1 MEFTFKSKFNL
12 ENVVWFMY
20 ENKPVQGIIHKINYR
35 REESVNT
42 SYEHRN
48 IFNKLK
54 SLLGS
59 KKVEVALT
67 YELDMVKS
75 DGTFISCT
83 HYRRE
88 NEIFKTKEE
97 LLNLLII

>member
-1 MEFTFKSKFNL
+1 MEFTFKSKFDL
-12 ENVVWFMY
+12 EYVVWFMY
-20 ENKPVQGIIHKINYR
+20 ENKPVQGIVNKINYR

-42 SYEHRN
+42 ACEHKN

-54 SLLGS
+54 SLLCS
-59 KKVEVALT
+59 KRVEIALT
-67 YELDMVKS
+67 YELDMVTS

-97 LLNLLII
+97 LLKSL

>member
-12 ENVVWFMY
+12 EDVVWFMY
-20 ENKPVQGIIHKINYR
+20 ENKPVQGIVHLISYR
-35 REESVNT
+35 RVESINT
-42 SYEHRN
+42 ACEHKN

-54 SLLGS
+54 SLLSS
-59 KKVEVALT
+59 KKVAITLS

-75 DGTFISCT
+75 DGTFISCP
-83 HYRRE
+83 HCKIE

-97 LLNLLII
+97 LLKSL

>member
-97 LLNLLII
+97 LLKSL

>member
-42 SYEHRN
+42 ACEHKN
-48 IFNKLK
+48 IFHKIK
-54 SLLGS
+54 SFID
-59 KKVEVALT
+59 KKKEEVTLS
-67 YELDMVKS
+67 YELDMVQS

-97 LLNLLII
+97 LLKSL

>member
-1 MEFTFKSKFNL
+1 MEITFKSKFNL

-35 REESVNT
+35 REESVDT
-42 SYEHRN
+42 ACEHKN
-48 IFNKLK
+48 IFHKIK
-54 SLLGS
+54 SLIDK
-59 KKVEVALT
+59 KKVEVALS
-67 YELDMVKS
+67 YELDMVQS

-88 NEIFKTKEE
+88 NEIFETKED
-97 LLNLLII
+97 LLKSL

>member
-20 ENKPVQGIIHKINYR
+20 DNKPVQGIIHKINYR

-42 SYEHRN
+42 SCEHRN

-83 HYRRE
+83 YYRRE

-97 LLNLLII
+97 LLKSL

>member
-12 ENVVWFMY
+12 EDVVWFMY
-20 ENKPVQGIIHKINYR
+20 DNKPAQGIISQINYR

-42 SYEHRN
+42 SFEHKS
-48 IFNKLK
+48 IFHKLK
-54 SLLGS
+54 SLLS
-59 KKVEVALT
+59 NKKVESHLT
-67 YELDMVKS
+67 YELDMVRS

-83 HYRRE
+83 HYRGE

-97 LLNLLII
+97 LLKSL

>member
-20 ENKPVQGIIHKINYR
+20 ENKPVLGIIHKINYR

-97 LLNLLII
+97 LLKSL

>member
-12 ENVVWFMY
+12 EDIVWFMY
-20 ENKPVQGIIHKINYR
+20 DNKPAQGIVCKINYR

-42 SYEHRN
+42 ACEHKN

-54 SLLGS
+54 SLLSS
-59 KKVEVALT
+59 KKVSVT
-67 YELDMVKS
+67 ISYEMDMVRS

-83 HYRRE
+83 HYRQESEMFR
-88 NEIFKTKEE
+88 TKEE
-97 LLNLLII
+97 LLKSL

>member
-35 REESVNT
+35 REESVDT
-42 SYEHRN
+42 SCEHRN

-97 LLNLLII
+97 LLKSL

>member
-12 ENVVWFMY
+12 EDVVWFMY
-20 ENKPVQGIIHKINYR
+20 NNKPVQGIINKINYR
-35 REESVNT
+35 REESINT
-42 SYEHRN
+42 SCEHKN

-54 SLLGS
+54 SLLCS

-67 YELDMVKS
+67 YELDMVRS

-83 HYRRE
+83 HYRVE
-88 NEIFKTKEE
+88 CEIFKAKEE
-97 LLNLLII
+97 LLKSL

>member
-20 ENKPVQGIIHKINYR
+20 ENKPVQGIVNKINYK

-42 SYEHRN
+42 ACEHKN

-54 SLLGS
+54 SLLSS
-59 KKVEVALT
+59 KKEEVT
-67 YELDMVKS
+67 ISYELDMVRS

-88 NEIFKTKEE
+88 SEIFKTKEA
-97 LLNLLII
+97 LLKSL

>member
-12 ENVVWFMY
+12 EDAVWFMY
-20 ENKPVQGIIHKINYR
+20 NNKPVQGIVSKINYR

-42 SYEHRN
+42 ACEHKN

-54 SLLGS
+54 SLLSS
-59 KKVEVALT
+59 KKAEVALT
-67 YELDMVKS
+67 YELDMVTS

-83 HYRRE
+83 HYRSE
-88 NEIFKTKEE
+88 HEIFKTKEE
-97 LLNLLII
+97 LLKSL

>member
-12 ENVVWFMY
+12 ENVIWFMY

-97 LLNLLII
+97 LLKSL

>member
-12 ENVVWFMY
+12 EDVVWFMY
-20 ENKPVQGIIHKINYR
+20 ENKPVQGIIHQICYR

-42 SYEHRN
+42 ACEHKN
-48 IFNKLK
+48 IFHKLK
-54 SLLGS
+54 SMLDK
-59 KKVEVALT
+59 KKVEIVLT
-67 YELDMVKS
+67 YGMDMVQS

-88 NEIFKTKEE
+88 NEIFKSKEE
-97 LLNLLII
+97 LLKNL

>member
-12 ENVVWFMY
+12 ENIVWFMY
-20 ENKPVQGIIHKINYR
+20 ENKPAQGIVHKINYR

-42 SYEHRN
+42 ACEHKD

-54 SLLGS
+54 SLIAK
-59 KKVEVALT
+59 KKVEVALV
-67 YELDMVKS
+67 YELDMVNS

-97 LLNLLII
+97 LLKSL